1 MNSGYSYLSLP
12 TGLYIF
18 ITTSV
23 SNLIYNTLVT
33 QVCSMALWQGRAKR
47 KSTGGRLS
55 LHRGKKRFEIG
66 RELQEVKVGGT
77 TKKTARARGGR
88 RKNRLL
94 RAEYVSIMETES
106 CR

>member
-1 MNSGYSYLSLP
+1 
-12 TGLYIF
+12 
-18 ITTSV
+18 
-23 SNLIYNTLVT
+23 
-33 QVCSMALWQGRAKR
+33 MALWQGRSKR

-77 TKKTARARGGR
+77 TKKIARARGGR

-94 RAEYVSIMETES
+94 RAEYVSITGVELIGICYIFRNRNRIDGGFRDQS
-106 CR
+106 